1 MNPHLT
7 QWHAAQAAGSGIRE
21 RFSWGYSCSALS
33 WLSLFVFLLGFLSL
47 NTGCGSVQSSVEAIV
62 TGETPPEATYA
73 GRQHFPVTPREAVA
87 CLVDVAPHEGWEV
100 VSTGAEYSTHG
111 TEGAFF
117 RLEPLQ
123 PSSDK
128 KTLSGI
134 FYAEPSGSYVRV
146 SEQQG
151 LPESLVE
158 PLVAAIKK
166 KIRDR

>member
-1 MNPHLT
+1 MNPLLT
-7 QWHAAQAAGSGIRE
+7 QWCDAQATGSSSRGRLSRE
-21 RFSWGYSCSALS
+21 NWCSPLS
-33 WLSLFVFLLGFLSL
+33 WPFLFVFLLSFLSL
-47 NTGCGSVQSSVEAIV
+47 NTGCSSVQSSVEAIV

-73 GRQHFPVTPREAVA
+73 GRQHFPVTPREAVEY
-87 CLVDVAPHEGWEV
+87 LVDIAPHEGWKV

-111 TEGAFF
+111 AEGAFF

-128 KTLSGI
+128 KILSGI

-151 LPESLVE
+151 LPESLVK
-158 PLVAAIKK
+158 PLIAAIKK
-166 KIRDR
+166 KMHD